1 MRKIKAKPLKRLHFK
16 PSKDVAFVYCL
27 PIEGVLYNQQQIEQH
42 EKERAWGRLTAR
54 LRGEPVEPEPNYF
67 GGAA

>member
-42 EKERAWGRLTAR
+42 EKERA
-54 LRGEPVEPEPNYF
+54 
-67 GGAA
+67 